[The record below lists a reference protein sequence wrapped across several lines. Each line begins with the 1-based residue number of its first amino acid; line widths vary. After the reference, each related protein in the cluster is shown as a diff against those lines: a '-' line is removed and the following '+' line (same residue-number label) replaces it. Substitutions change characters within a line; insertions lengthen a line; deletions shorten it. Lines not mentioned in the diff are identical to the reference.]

1 MARSNY
7 PGSVGAGGMAG
18 PKIRIHAGFVKRQ
31 LALFRLTSAAPV
43 CIFSASIARHVGRYP
58 SGQRG
63 QTVNLLADAFGGS
76 NPPLPTISRA
86 PRPSSNGGVF
96 IFCRGRSV
104 ANRRFCSRTKTGGN
118 FVAVSQ
124 SSRELSQQK
133 FLTSI
138 PIYYNLLSLETFR
151 VGILACTTR
160 RSSFPVLRGNSSV
173 G

>member
-7 PGSVGAGGMAG
+7 PGSVGAGGTAG

-31 LALFRLTSAAPV
+31 FALFRLTSAAPV

-104 ANRRFCSRTKTGGN
+104 ADRPACSAVRCASRRFCSRTKTVGN
-118 FVAVSQ
+118 FVAASQ

-138 PIYYNLLSLETFR
+138 H
-151 VGILACTTR
+151 V
-160 RSSFPVLRGNSSV
+160 
-173 G
+173 